1 MRSKLVRVQLI
12 IFAVI
17 SVLAVGYGAYAYA
30 GFQRYTG
37 IGTYTVTADLTDA
50 GGLYP
55 NALVTYNGVDVG
67 VVTAVDPA
75 DNGAQARLQVKSD
88 FHIPSDSEAYV
99 RSVSAAGEQFIDLVP
114 TSGEGSGFL
123 QDGSRIPQSRTNI
136 PIPAT
141 DVINKV
147 QQLLAKVP
155 KSDLHTTLDEAS
167 TALRDIGPDLNSA
180 LTASSELVGL
190 ASQSLD
196 QTTQLLV
203 DTDPL
208 LTTVV
213 RSGPDISSFATDL
226 ASFTGQLAMS
236 DNDIRTTLDTGPAA
250 IDSATGLLGDL
261 TTPLPI
267 LLANLQTVGEVLR
280 VNVPGIRHILVV
292 YPAIATAVNTMEQGF
307 QDPADRESGQGE
319 LDLKL
324 GNTNNP
330 PPCTSGYGTQRRN
343 PGDLSPVPVTDTY
356 YCNLPKADPRVT
368 RGARNVPCATDP
380 SVRTAEVARCP
391 EGLPSTWPQML
402 SRPNAPYQP
411 PPTVGGG
418 PADDD
423 AAQAVPYDP
432 RTGRFRAPT
441 GAYYSLG
448 SLLSPAGPTPKEK
461 TTWQQLFPQ

>member
-1 MRSKLVRVQLI
+1 M
-12 IFAVI
+12 
-17 SVLAVGYGAYAYA
+17 
-30 GFQRYTG
+30 
-37 IGTYTVTADLTDA
+37 
-50 GGLYP
+50 
-55 NALVTYNGVDVG
+55 
-67 VVTAVDPA
+67 
-75 DNGAQARLQVKSD
+75 
-88 FHIPSDSEAYV
+88 
-99 RSVSAAGEQFIDLVP
+99 
-114 TSGEGSGFL
+114 
-123 QDGSRIPQSRTNI
+123 
-136 PIPAT
+136 
-141 DVINKV
+141 
-147 QQLLAKVP
+147 
-155 KSDLHTTLDEAS
+155 
-167 TALRDIGPDLNSA
+167 
-180 LTASSELVGL
+180 
-190 ASQSLD
+190 
-196 QTTQLLV
+196 
-203 DTDPL
+203 
-208 LTTVV
+208 
-213 RSGPDISSFATDL
+213 
-226 ASFTGQLAMS
+226 
-236 DNDIRTTLDTGPAA
+236 
-250 IDSATGLLGDL
+250 
-261 TTPLPI
+261 
-267 LLANLQTVGEVLR
+267 LR